1 MNIQDSSTS
10 SSSSHFDPSTSDN
23 YDISIAT
30 TTEES
35 SSTLLHRLHTNE
47 RQLRTLA
54 VILSLTGGLSL
65 SFALGVGIMI
75 YWYSR
80 KCKQR
85 RKLHG
90 SGSNIKDD
98 QEDGQCEN
106 EDDEKSCATANY
118 SYCASCDMMVRDQQ
132 LEVTSDVQQHGDM
145 VFGNTTASG
154 VTDIPPN
161 NAATFVSSSSPSP
174 SMLPSSSAPSMHRM
188 EAIDLV
194 HLPPPPLSHLPPTPE
209 PSAPSAKE
217 LHHLHPS
224 GSSRSNQQ
232 SDRQDSS
239 GENPAQEDGEEELCH
254 DCLVP
259 PPAYTREL

>member
-10 SSSSHFDPSTSDN
+10 SSHFDTSTSDN
-23 YDISIAT
+23 SVIPIAT

-90 SGSNIKDD
+90 NSMKSAQD
-98 QEDGQCEN
+98 DGQCEN
-106 EDDEKSCATANY
+106 DDDDEKSCTTTNY
-118 SYCASCDMMVRDQQ
+118 SYCASCDMMVQDQQ
-132 LEVTSDVQQHGDM
+132 IEVTSDVQNSDNLL
-145 VFGNTTASG
+145 FGNAASVVDTDPLANSATA
-154 VTDIPPN
+154 
-161 NAATFVSSSSPSP
+161 AATCFVSSSI
-174 SMLPSSSAPSMHRM
+174 PSSSASSTHRM
-188 EAIDLV
+188 EAIDLA

-224 GSSRSNQQ
+224 SSRSNQQ
-232 SDRQDSS
+232 QDPENSGNQIQDR
-239 GENPAQEDGEEELCH
+239 GEEEEEEELCH

-259 PPAYTREL
+259 PPAYTKEL

>member
-1 MNIQDSSTS
+1 MNIQDSSNS
-10 SSSSHFDPSTSDN
+10 SSSYFDPSTSDN
-23 YDISIAT
+23 HDISIAT

-90 SGSNIKDD
+90 SSGMKDA
-98 QEDGQCEN
+98 QEDV
-106 EDDEKSCATANY
+106 EDDEKSCTTTNY

-132 LEVTSDVQQHGDM
+132 LEVTSDAQQHGDIL
-145 VFGNTTASG
+145 FGNTTASI

-161 NAATFVSSSSPSP
+161 NATTTAATSLVSSSSPSI
-174 SMLPSSSAPSMHRM
+174 LPSSSASSTHRM

-194 HLPPPPLSHLPPTPE
+194 HLPPPPLSHLTPTPE

-217 LHHLHPS
+217 LHHSHPS
-224 GSSRSNQQ
+224 SSRSNQQ
-232 SDRQDSS
+232 PDNGGGNPVEQD
-239 GENPAQEDGEEELCH
+239 GQEELCH

-259 PPAYTREL
+259 PPAYTKEL

>member
-1 MNIQDSSTS
+1 MNIQDSSSSTS
-10 SSSSHFDPSTSDN
+10 SSSSYFDPSSSDN
-23 YDISIAT
+23 LDMSMAT

-90 SGSNIKDD
+90 SSSSMKDAE
-98 QEDGQCEN
+98 EDVD
-106 EDDEKSCATANY
+106 DDEKSCTTTNY

-132 LEVTSDVQQHGDM
+132 LEHGDM
-145 VFGNTTASG
+145 LFGNTTASV

-161 NAATFVSSSSPSP
+161 NNNTTNAATTAATSLVSSSSPSI
-174 SMLPSSSAPSMHRM
+174 LPLSSPASSTHRM

-224 GSSRSNQQ
+224 SSGSNQP
-232 SDRQDSS
+232 SDHHGSGNPVEQD
-239 GENPAQEDGEEELCH
+239 GQEELCH

-259 PPAYTREL
+259 PPAYTKEL

>member
-10 SSSSHFDPSTSDN
+10 STSDISTTNN
-23 YDISIAT
+23 YDITIA

-90 SGSNIKDD
+90 KNMKDL
-98 QEDGQCEN
+98 EN
-106 EDDEKSCATANY
+106 DDNGDDDDEKSCATTNY
-118 SYCASCDMMVRDQQ
+118 SYCPSCDMMVRDQQ
-132 LEVTSDVQQHGDM
+132 PEVTSEIQNDSEM
-145 VFGNTTASG
+145 VYGNTPIQSSIITE
-154 VTDIPPN
+154 IPPIPQIT
-161 NAATFVSSSSPSP
+161 AATSLVSSSSSA
-174 SMLPSSSAPSMHRM
+174 LPSSSSASSAHHI
-188 EAIDLV
+188 ETIDFMN
-194 HLPPPPLSHLPPTPE
+194 LPPPPTSHLPAPE

-217 LHHLHPS
+217 LHHLHS
-224 GSSRSNQQ
+224 SSSRSNQEQ
-232 SDRQDSS
+232 QQQQQPV
-239 GENPAQEDGEEELCH
+239 EEEELCH

-259 PPAYTREL
+259 PPAYTKEL

>member
-10 SSSSHFDPSTSDN
+10 SSSHLDPSTSDN
-23 YDISIAT
+23 HDISLAT
-30 TTEES
+30 ATEES

-90 SGSNIKDD
+90 RSSMKDA
-98 QEDGQCEN
+98 QEDV
-106 EDDEKSCATANY
+106 EDDEKSCATTNY
-118 SYCASCDMMVRDQQ
+118 SYCASCDMMVRDQR
-132 LEVTSDVQQHGDM
+132 LEATSDVEQHDGM
-145 VFGNTTASG
+145 LFANTAASV
-154 VTDIPPN
+154 VTDRPPN
-161 NAATFVSSSSPSP
+161 NATTTAATCLISPSP
-174 SMLPSSSAPSMHRM
+174 SIPPSSPASSTHRT
-188 EAIDLV
+188 EIIDLV
-194 HLPPPPLSHLPPTPE
+194 RLPPPPLSHLPPTPE

-217 LHHLHPS
+217 LHHLHAS
-224 GSSRSNQQ
+224 SSRSNQQ
-232 SDRQDSS
+232 PDREAN
-239 GENPAQEDGEEELCH
+239 GGNRVEEDGEEELCH

-259 PPAYTREL
+259 PPAYTKEQ